1 MTTRKSQPDEPSAE
15 QLPADA
21 PDDADDDLAPNQDL
35 PDENPADEKGNRGK
49 SAEAHANAPGQQRKD
64 PNTYPD
70 PENPPHT
77 PRARRGVTAPS
88 AHTSLR
94 PWILGYRRAAWP

>member
-1 MTTRKSQPDEPSAE
+1 MTTRKRSGDDEPTAE

-21 PDDADDDLAPNQDL
+21 EEPTAEQLPAEA
-35 PDENPADEKGNRGK
+35 PDESPADPEGNRGK
-49 SAEAHANAPGQQRKD
+49 SEEAHANAPGQQKRPQPRED

-77 PRARRGVTAPS
+77 P
-88 AHTSLR
+88 
-94 PWILGYRRAAWP
+94 